1 MNDLSR
7 TEASQDGG
15 PSEFARPASRL
26 TGKFA
31 DNATSLAMKVASLIS
46 FVLLWALMARML
58 NDAQFLPSPWTVFA
72 KLVDLVQHENFF
84 FHAWG
89 TVRRVMIGFT
99 LALLVGLAAGVI
111 MGLWRRA
118 EQFLDIYILIGLTI
132 PGLAWALLSVM
143 WFGVSEV
150 APVFSIVMVVAPML
164 AVNAWQGTKAI
175 DKSLIDMARA
185 FHIRRHRLL
194 TGIIIPQ
201 LAPYLFAASR
211 FGFGLGWK
219 VVVLSE
225 IFGLTHGIGYMINRG
240 FARFSMSDVLAW
252 TLGFTVIMF
261 AFEYG
266 ILQPIERR
274 VLRWRPKLNF

>member
-1 MNDLSR
+1 MNDIKRIEVSETATPEPARASSR
-7 TEASQDGG
+7 VA
-15 PSEFARPASRL
+15 RL
-26 TGKFA
+26 T
-31 DNATSLAMKVASLIS
+31 DHATSLAMKVASLIS
-46 FVLLWALMARML
+46 FIAIWAIAAAIL
-58 NDAQFLPSPWTVFA
+58 NDTQFLPAPWTVGD
-72 KLVDLVQHENFF
+72 KLIDLVRNEDFF

-89 TVRRVMIGFT
+89 TVRRVFVGFAF
-99 LALLVGLAAGVI
+99 ALLVGLAAGVI

-143 WFGVSEV
+143 WFGVSEL
-150 APVFSIVMVVAPML
+150 APIFSIVMVTAPML

-175 DKSLIDMARA
+175 DKSLIDMAKA
-185 FHIRRHRLL
+185 FRIRRHRLL

-225 IFGLTHGIGYMINRG
+225 IFGLTNGIGYMINRG
-240 FARFSMSDVLAW
+240 FSRFSMTDVLAW

-261 AFEYG
+261 VFEYG
-266 ILQPIERR
+266 VLQPIERR

>member
-1 MNDLSR
+1 MSDLLR
-7 TEASQDGG
+7 PVVHPDASLAIA
-15 PSEFARPASRL
+15 PPTPRL
-26 TGKFA
+26 TQNIA
-31 DNATSLAMKVASLIS
+31 AHAISLAVKIVSLIS
-46 FVLLWALMARML
+46 FVLLWALAAAIL
-58 NDAQFLPSPWTVFA
+58 NKAQFLPTPWTVFA
-72 KLVDLVQHENFF
+72 KLLDLVRNEDFF

-89 TVRRVMIGFT
+89 TVRRVFIGFS
-99 LALLVGLAAGVI
+99 LALLVGIAAGVV
-111 MGLWRRA
+111 MGLWRRV

-143 WFGVSEV
+143 WFGLSEL
-150 APVFSIVMVVAPML
+150 APIFSIVMVTAPML

-175 DKSLIDMARA
+175 DKGLIDMAKA
-185 FHIRRHRLL
+185 FHIRRRRLL
-194 TGIIIPQ
+194 TGIIVPQ

-225 IFGLTHGIGYMINRG
+225 MFGLTNGIGYMINRA
-240 FARFSMSDVLAW
+240 FSRFSMTDVLAW
-252 TLGFTVIMF
+252 TLGFTLIMF
-261 AFEYG
+261 VFEYG